1 MNTQGFLML
10 LIPIL
15 GLFAIC
21 RSGRW
26 RWDVMSFYGTPFM
39 GSYFIHRLVLVMF
52 WLGWSTG
59 LIAGVLMLFGVWP
72 TRH

>member
-1 MNTQGFLML
+1 MNIQGSLIL

-21 RSGRW
+21 RTGRW
-26 RWDVMSFYGTPFM
+26 RWDVMSYYGTPFL
-39 GSYFIHRLVLVMF
+39 GSYFVHRLVLAMF

-59 LIAGVLMLFGVWP
+59 LVVGVLRLSGV
-72 TRH
+72 RL